1 MAFIK
6 VESEDMKI
14 EEAFSVKHEDTEE
27 QTEMVFIKE
36 EREEVTIE
44 EHFSVKCED
53 TEEQTEMAFMKEER
67 EEVTIEEDFQV
78 KREDTEE
85 LTVHEGIC
93 FENVQCGELA
103 TRVFQPYMFEPESD
117 PENQDDEPTTP
128 QIPRMLQPVTAW
140 CTCENCAVMP
150 MEKENKCCLEIPE
163 IVRRINQVPD
173 TLTCITHHPGFEP
186 VCLNVYSL
194 QNALNVYKADYG
206 RLKLRGIEQRYRHL
220 AHRSFVSWCWGYLS
234 RTIRVVIPS
243 CVVLRI
249 CREFPD
255 AAGSC
260 AGFRPPLD

>member
-14 EEAFSVKHEDTEE
+14 EEAFTIKQEDPEEQRIEMVLIKEERQEVKIEDDFRVKREDTEE

-44 EHFSVKCED
+44 EDVRVKQEV
-53 TEEQTEMAFMKEER
+53 TEEQTVR
-67 EEVTIEEDFQV
+67 E
-78 KREDTEE
+78 
-85 LTVHEGIC
+85 GNC
-93 FENVQCGELA
+93 FGNVQ
-103 TRVFQPYMFEPESD
+103 RPVFQPYMFEPESD
-117 PENQDDEPTTP
+117 PEFQDDEPTSP

-150 MEKENKCCLEIPE
+150 TEKENKCCLEIPQ

-173 TLTCITHHPGFEP
+173 TLTCITQHPGFEP

-194 QNALNVYKADYG
+194 QNALNIYKADYG
-206 RLKLRGIEQRYRHL
+206 PLKLKGIEKRFRHL

-234 RTIRVVIPS
+234 RTIRVDVPS
-243 CVVLRI
+243 CVVLRV

-255 AAGSC
+255 AAGSG

>member
-1 MAFIK
+1 
-6 VESEDMKI
+6 MK
-14 EEAFSVKHEDTEE
+14 TL
-27 QTEMVFIKE
+27 
-36 EREEVTIE
+36 RE
-44 EHFSVKCED
+44 
-53 TEEQTEMAFMKEER
+53 
-67 EEVTIEEDFQV
+67 
-78 KREDTEE
+78 
-85 LTVHEGIC
+85 GNC
-93 FENVQCGELA
+93 FENVQCGEMA
-103 TRVFQPYMFEPESD
+103 TGMFQPYMFEPESD
-117 PENQDDEPTTP
+117 PEFQDDEPTEP

-150 MEKENKCCLEIPE
+150 TEKENKCCLEIPE

-206 RLKLRGIEQRYRHL
+206 PLRLRGIEKRYRHL

-234 RTIRVVIPS
+234 RTIRVDIPS
-243 CVVLRI
+243 CVVLRV

-260 AGFRPPLD
+260 SGFRPPLD

>member
-14 EEAFSVKHEDTEE
+14 EEAFTVKREDTEE

-44 EHFSVKCED
+44 ED
-53 TEEQTEMAFMKEER
+53 IR
-67 EEVTIEEDFQV
+67 V

-85 LTVHEGIC
+85 QTVREGNC
-93 FENVQCGELA
+93 FENVQCGEMA
-103 TRVFQPYMFEPESD
+103 TGMFQPYMFEPESD
-117 PENQDDEPTTP
+117 PEFQDDEPTEP

-150 MEKENKCCLEIPE
+150 TEKENKCCLEIPE

-206 RLKLRGIEQRYRHL
+206 PLRLRGIEKRYRHL

-234 RTIRVVIPS
+234 RTIRVDIPS
-243 CVVLRI
+243 CVVLRV

-260 AGFRPPLD
+260 SGFRPPLD